1 MFQLSEEANQKLKSL
16 VPMIAFFGMP
26 EKEQAMIIPVLEKRK
41 YDFPEGDL
49 VTSNTLEVLINGYK
63 ADLNSMSIQ
72 LVIIQDGSGNEDIKY
87 LANLI
92 GQLLELINRILEEDF
107 EIIDDVN
114 NPEDFEWVTL
124 RQLSLAIQ
132 RKLGIGMVVNTK
144 VINNYMERWTHS

>member
-1 MFQLSEEANQKLKSL
+1 
-16 VPMIAFFGMP
+16 MIAFFGMP